1 MLGFLL
7 PAVQKV
13 REAAGRTK
21 SANNMKQI
29 AIAVHNYH
37 DTYMHFPEDIKDKAG
52 KPILSWR
59 VEILPYIEQNAIYQ
73 QFKRDEPWDGP
84 NNKKLSQMTIPT
96 YLSPTDG
103 PAVAAADGWGM
114 TNYLGVAGPNTI
126 FDPKGKIRMVDITD
140 GTSNTIM
147 VVETRDAVPW
157 AKPGDLQ
164 FDPDKPLPRIAPAW
178 PGDITNVLM
187 GDGSVRA
194 VNINRVPEKTLKA
207 LFTRNGGEVIDPKDW

>member
-1 MLGFLL
+1 
-7 PAVQKV
+7 
-13 REAAGRTK
+13 
-21 SANNMKQI
+21 
-29 AIAVHNYH
+29 
-37 DTYMHFPEDIKDKAG
+37 
-52 KPILSWR
+52 
-59 VEILPYIEQNAIYQ
+59 
-73 QFKRDEPWDGP
+73 
-84 NNKKLSQMTIPT
+84 
-96 YLSPTDG
+96 
-103 PAVAAADGWGM
+103 M

-164 FDPDKPLPRIAPAW
+164 FDPAKPLPRINPAW
-178 PGDITNVLM
+178 PGDMTNVLM